1 MGKKRIIEQT
11 KEDVLQERDQLD
23 KALKSVKI
31 KEQGK
36 IRQANIYV
44 NCSYTNTCMTLTD
57 KQGNTL
63 AWSSAGL
70 LGFKGTKKSTSYA
83 ASKVAEVLAKKA
95 EAMGIKEAEILVKG
109 IGSGRR
115 SVLRVL
121 PNFGLELTAI
131 KDITPI
137 PHNGCRPRKP
147 RRT

>member
-36 IRQANIYV
+36 VQKANIYV

-70 LGFKGTKKSTSYA
+70 LGFKGTKSQHHMPP
-83 ASKVAEVLAKKA
+83 LRWPRFWQKKQRQWA
-95 EAMGIKEAEILVKG
+95 LKKQ
-109 IGSGRR
+109 RYW
-115 SVLRVL
+115 
-121 PNFGLELTAI
+121 
-131 KDITPI
+131 
-137 PHNGCRPRKP
+137 
-147 RRT
+147 

>member
-11 KEDVLQERDQLD
+11 KEEVLQEKDQLD
-23 KALKSVKI
+23 KALKSVKVG
-31 KEQGK
+31 KKARVAQGK
-36 IRQANIYV
+36 IHV
-44 NCSYTNTCMTLTD
+44 SCSYTNTHMTLTD
-57 KQGNTL
+57 KQGNAL

-95 EAMGIKEAEILVKG
+95 QAMGVKEVEVLIKG

-115 SVLRVL
+115 SVLKIL
-121 PNFGLELTAI
+121 PNFGFQISAI
-131 KDITPI
+131 KDVTPI